1 VAGGK
6 ILLVD
11 DHRSV
16 RDMIRML
23 LESEGY
29 EVVEAGDGREA
40 ISVAG
45 QERPDLMV
53 LDLMMPEVNGEKVIQ
68 ELWGKPEFGRLPV
81 VVVSAKEEALEGCIN
96 LLGADNVFSKPF
108 EPTRLLDRIDQL
120 MGRQSPPG

>member
-1 VAGGK
+1 M
-6 ILLVD
+6 VD

-68 ELWGKPEFGRLPV
+68 ELWGKPEFGGLPV